1 MSFMTRIPDSKI
13 IAEGHIFIRTINGGE
28 SLNDVNV
35 NGTLVWYYTIC
46 KREVWLMSHGISPN
60 QDDSNIDIGRFIHE
74 DSYARDKKEISIGN
88 VKFDILSEKDGYMM
102 IGEVKKSSKYIES
115 AKMQLAY
122 YLLELKRNGI
132 DGIGV
137 LMFPKEKKREEV
149 ILTNEL
155 IEELES
161 VEKQILEICYE
172 STPQEPKKINFC
184 KNCAYAEFCWS

>member
-1 MSFMTRIPDSKI
+1 MSFMIKILDSKI
-13 IAEGHIFIRTINGGE
+13 IAERHIFIRTINGGE

-46 KREVWLMSHGISPN
+46 IREVWLMSHGISPN
-60 QDDSNIDIGRFIHE
+60 QDDSNIDLGRFIHE
-74 DSYARDKKEISIGN
+74 DSYSRDKKEISIGN

-149 ILTNEL
+149 ILTDEL

-161 VEKQILEICYE
+161 IEKQILRICYE
-172 STPQEPKKINFC
+172 SAPQEPKKINFC

>member
-1 MSFMTRIPDSKI
+1 MIEIPDSKI
-13 IAEGHIFIRTINGGE
+13 IAGKHIFIRTINGGE

-46 KREVWLMSHGISPN
+46 KREVWLMSHGITPD

-149 ILTNEL
+149 VLTDEL

-161 VEKQILEICYE
+161 VEKQILRICYE
-172 STPQEPKKINFC
+172 SSPQEPKKINFC